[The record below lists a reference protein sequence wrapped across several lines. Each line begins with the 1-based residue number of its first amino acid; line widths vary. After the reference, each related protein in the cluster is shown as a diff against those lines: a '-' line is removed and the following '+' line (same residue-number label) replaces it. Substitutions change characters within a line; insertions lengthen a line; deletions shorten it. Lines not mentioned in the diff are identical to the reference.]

1 MECHMSALHYCN
13 ILGVCCS
20 CEKSYDMQALL
31 AELHRRLCQQECF
44 DNKRLKMPLQLNVL
58 KFGSSWGFRV
68 LKTFCDKKE
77 VFLPHCE
84 PIQAYSKPNIA
95 NENKLPFVTHVN
107 GDHTKL

>member
-1 MECHMSALHYCN
+1 M
-13 ILGVCCS
+13 
-20 CEKSYDMQALL
+20 
-31 AELHRRLCQQECF
+31 
-44 DNKRLKMPLQLNVL
+44 
-58 KFGSSWGFRV
+58 